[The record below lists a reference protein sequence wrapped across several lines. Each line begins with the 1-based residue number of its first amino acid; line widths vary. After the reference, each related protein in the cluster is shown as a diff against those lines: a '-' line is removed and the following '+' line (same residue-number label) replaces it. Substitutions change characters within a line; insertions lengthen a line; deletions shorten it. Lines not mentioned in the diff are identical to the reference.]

1 MDSSPPKILPIL
13 SFTFSTTS
21 LSKQPNSTSDI
32 LPILPLR
39 HNQPSSTFVGSI
51 NNIPSLGSTDNIPS
65 LGSTDNIPASSSTN
79 HLPNAKQ
86 HQPQQQNEAF
96 PTHGTIL
103 TITGGSN
110 TDFDIKR

>member
-21 LSKQPNSTSDI
+21 LSKQPNSTSGI

-39 HNQPSSTFVGSI
+39 RNQSSSTFVGSI
-51 NNIPSLGSTDNIPS
+51 NNIPSP
-65 LGSTDNIPASSSTN
+65 GSTDNIPASSSTN

-96 PTHGTIL
+96 PTHDTIL